1 MIMLKFGSKIFDSI
15 FSDLNRNKIE
25 SFTIWSASIGFIIH
39 LSLVLLNN
47 YSIINIGNESLLLTN
62 PISAIYTPFSIILY
76 YEIFLLIYYLPRSF
90 TTSIL
95 KQFEI
100 ISLIVI
106 RRIFY
111 DIPKLDLESSNW
123 LQNPDNLQITY
134 DLICIL
140 ILFFLI
146 YLFNLVKSRIENK
159 KGKKNINKFIDSKKI
174 ISVSLIPV
182 MMFLFALGI
191 YNWYSIGMSSNFAS
205 SFYYVNEVFYNT
217 FFSILII
224 ADVFILLL
232 SFLYT
237 ERYSQIMRNTGFIIC
252 TVLIRLSFSSTG
264 LTNLLLIVSSVL
276 FGLLILKIYSLMN
289 KIE

>member
-1 MIMLKFGSKIFDSI
+1 MLKIGSIIFNGI
-15 FSDLNRNKIE
+15 FSENNRKKIE
-25 SFTIWSASIGFIIH
+25 GFTIWSASIGFIFH

-47 YSIINIGNESLLLTN
+47 NSIINIGNESLLLTN

-76 YEIFLLIYYLPRSF
+76 YEIFLLIFYLPRSF

-111 DIPKLDLESSNW
+111 DIPKLDLESNNW
-123 LQNPDNLQITY
+123 FENADNLQITY

-140 ILFFLI
+140 ILFFFI
-146 YLFNLVKSRIENK
+146 YLFNYVKTNIVVK
-159 KGKKNINKFIDSKKI
+159 KGKNIDKFIDSKKI
-174 ISVSLIPV
+174 ISVILIPV
-182 MMFLFALGI
+182 MIVLFIIGL
-191 YNWYSIGMSSNFAS
+191 YNWYSIGISTNFAS

-252 TVLIRLSFSSTG
+252 TILIRLSFSSTG
-264 LTNLLLIVSSVL
+264 LTNLLLIISSVL

>member
-1 MIMLKFGSKIFDSI
+1 MLKIGSKIFNGI
-15 FSDLNRNKIE
+15 FSENNRKKIE
-25 SFTIWSASIGFIIH
+25 GFTIWSASIGFIFH

-47 YSIINIGNESLLLTN
+47 NSIINIGNESLLLTN

-76 YEIFLLIYYLPRSF
+76 YEIFLLIFYLPRSF

-111 DIPKLDLESSNW
+111 DIPKLDLGSINW
-123 LQNPDNLQITY
+123 FENADNLQITY

-146 YLFNLVKSRIENK
+146 YLFNYVKSNIDIK
-159 KGKKNINKFIDSKKI
+159 KTKNIDKFIDSKKI
-174 ISVSLIPV
+174 ISVLLIPV
-182 MMFLFALGI
+182 MIVLFIIGL
-191 YNWYSIGMSSNFAS
+191 YNWYSIGISTNFAS

-252 TVLIRLSFSSTG
+252 TILIRLSFSSTG
-264 LTNLLLIVSSVL
+264 LTNLLLIISSVL

>member
-1 MIMLKFGSKIFDSI
+1 MLKIGSKIFDGI
-15 FSDLNRNKIE
+15 FSENNRKKIE
-25 SFTIWSASIGFIIH
+25 GFTIWSASIGFIFH

-47 YSIINIGNESLLLTN
+47 NSIINIGNESLLLTN

-76 YEIFLLIYYLPRSF
+76 YEIFLLIFYLPRSF

-111 DIPKLDLESSNW
+111 DIPKLDLESNNW
-123 LQNPDNLQITY
+123 FENADNLQITY

-146 YLFNLVKSRIENK
+146 YLFNYVKTNIVVK
-159 KGKKNINKFIDSKKI
+159 KGKNIDKFIDSKKI
-174 ISVSLIPV
+174 ISVILIPV
-182 MMFLFALGI
+182 MIVLFIIGL
-191 YNWYSIGMSSNFAS
+191 YNWYSIGISTNFAS

-252 TVLIRLSFSSTG
+252 TILIRLSFSSTG
-264 LTNLLLIVSSVL
+264 LTNLLLIISSVL

>member
-1 MIMLKFGSKIFDSI
+1 MLKIGSKIFNGI
-15 FSDLNRNKIE
+15 FSENNRKKIE
-25 SFTIWSASIGFIIH
+25 GFTIWSASIGFIFH

-47 YSIINIGNESLLLTN
+47 NSIINIGNESLLLTN

-76 YEIFLLIYYLPRSF
+76 YEIFLLIFYLPRSF

-111 DIPKLDLESSNW
+111 DIPKLDLGSNNW
-123 LQNPDNLQITY
+123 FENADNLQITY

-146 YLFNLVKSRIENK
+146 YLFNYVKTNIVVK
-159 KGKKNINKFIDSKKI
+159 KGKNIDKFIDSKKI
-174 ISVSLIPV
+174 ISVLLIPV
-182 MMFLFALGI
+182 MIVLFIIGL
-191 YNWYSIGMSSNFAS
+191 YNWYSIGISTNFAS

-252 TVLIRLSFSSTG
+252 TILIRLSFSSTG
-264 LTNLLLIVSSVL
+264 LTNLLLIISSVL